1 MTSHADFIAGNT
13 RLRARLPTLLSPVEF
28 DQLAR
33 LSREAAAERLSASV
47 YRLYLG
53 RDQAEDRPIL
63 DAVGRRLRDLLRAVR
78 GLYVG
83 PAGTVVGVLLARHD
97 LQDVLALLRG
107 ARTGQ
112 SASSRLAAVVGVGTV
127 DQQPTADLI
136 AAPDGATA
144 VLRLVAHRL
153 PDPLTARALPKTWD
167 RYELNA
173 DPDAFETAVA
183 ATAIGGWIAR
193 LAQVGPSARPVLEL
207 IQAECDRA
215 NLLAVLRDPAMPPPQ
230 LLPGGLLTE
239 PSLLAARRGDPT
251 PVLAARP
258 SWRSALEQQSRDGD
272 LPALEWE
279 LAVALWRR
287 AVRGLRRGDPLGA
300 DVPVGYVLAAECE
313 ARNVRLLLAGS
324 APAYDVKDLLVGGD
338 GPRQG
343 GTKR

>member
-13 RLRARLPTLLSPVEF
+13 RLRARLRYLLSPFEF

-33 LSREAAAERLSASV
+33 LSREAAAERLSTSV
-47 YRLYLG
+47 YRPYLG
-53 RDQAEDRPIL
+53 GDHVDDRPLL

-83 PAGTVVGVLLARHD
+83 PAGTVVGVLLSRHD

-112 SASSRLAAVVGVGTV
+112 SASNRLAAVMGVGAF
-127 DQQPTADLI
+127 DPQSTADLV

-153 PDPLTARALPKTWD
+153 PDPLTARALPETWD

-173 DPDAFETAVA
+173 DPDEFETAVA
-183 ATAIGGWIAR
+183 ATAVEGWIAR
-193 LAQVGPSARPVLEL
+193 LEQVGPSARPVLEL

-215 NLLAVLRDPAMPPPQ
+215 NVLAVLRDPATPPPK

-239 PSLLAARRGDPT
+239 SALLAARRGDPT

-258 SWRSALEQQSRDGD
+258 GWRSALEQHSRDGE

-279 LAVALWRR
+279 LAAALWRR

-313 ARNVRLLLAGS
+313 ARTVRLLLAGL
-324 APAYDVKDLLVGGD
+324 APAYDVKDLLVG
-338 GPRQG
+338 
-343 GTKR
+343 